1 MGVSLKDIDREEMS
15 VTKRFSVFLFL
26 RVISASPPGLV
37 LAADREAD
45 ILI

>member
-1 MGVSLKDIDREEMS
+1 MGVSLKDVDREEIC

-37 LAADREAD
+37 LAADIEAD